1 MGSTDRV
8 WGGGKVPH
16 PLSDQIGPS
25 FDSLPLVSLWRQLFL
40 SAIGTNPGNSME
52 NMEICDYEIGLSIAL
67 SVYTALEPARTHAQ
81 HSGRIRGE
89 FFGESD
95 PEKARFYYTKRSH
108 LKPESRLMRLT
119 LDAVKKN

>member
-1 MGSTDRV
+1 M
-8 WGGGKVPH
+8 
-16 PLSDQIGPS
+16 
-25 FDSLPLVSLWRQLFL
+25 